1 VSGHVDGI
9 GEIVAVNEIDGNW
22 ETTLKVPMALNRY
35 LVKKGSITINGVSL
49 TVNQDGE
56 DTVVINLVPH
66 TISMTNLQLIKA
78 GTCVNIEVDM
88 LARYTEKLLTSTE
101 RI

>member
-1 VSGHVDGI
+1 
-9 GEIVAVNEIDGNW
+9 VNH
-22 ETTLKVPMALNRY
+22 
-35 LVKKGSITINGVSL
+35 
-49 TVNQDGE
+49 DGE
-56 DTVVINLVPH
+56 DAVVINLVPH